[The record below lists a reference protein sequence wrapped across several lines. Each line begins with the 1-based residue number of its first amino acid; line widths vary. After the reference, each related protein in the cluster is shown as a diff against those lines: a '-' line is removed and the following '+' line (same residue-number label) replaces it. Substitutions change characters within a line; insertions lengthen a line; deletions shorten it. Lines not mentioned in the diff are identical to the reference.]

1 MGLTVYENVIYVFM
15 VVCIIT
21 SVTPATVK
29 SLGGQDGG
37 YAPVQIRLIDKE
49 EELLVLGS
57 TGRQGVILDRFTG
70 HPLRFLSL
78 PAEGSDIAIDNDVAY
93 VTTNEPSGRILT
105 IELTMGKC
113 TGQFRVGHSPMGP
126 VVSSDNKILCTANRF
141 DNTVTIIDL
150 STKCKRHVNVVREP
164 VALAMSQNGKQL
176 FVANHLPVVRAFLDD
191 ENPYIG
197 AEVSVIDVE
206 KAQLIHSIELPNGS
220 QGLRGIALSPD
231 GRHVVVTHILSNYIV
246 PTRTIEGGLINMNAM
261 SLIDAKTLE
270 WMATVILD
278 DPNHGAANPWAV
290 CFSHDGKALLITHA
304 GTQEL
309 SVIDFPA
316 LLTRLESRQGV
327 SEYGFTIH
335 KNVLSGIRERLA
347 LGITGAR
354 SLAVGDNYAYVG
366 GYFSN
371 DVAIVNLTASKPCVK
386 VVPLGKK
393 VDSPPERLGE
403 QYFSDASL
411 CRQQWQSCAT
421 CHPDGRSDVMYWD
434 LLNDGIGNTKNTKS
448 LLMSMLTPPAMWR
461 GVRENAGVAVR
472 AGFHHILF
480 AEIRPDQ
487 AEAIEAYLL
496 HMKTV
501 PSPSLDASQRETPK
515 TEQGCVKCH
524 APGVQRGILTQTAL
538 RGKTIFEGK
547 AGCVKCHPHPLFTT
561 MQKVDPGLGSGVLYD
576 VPTLIEVWRTAPYL
590 HSGDAL
596 TLRETITDFNFM
608 QKRGQTKNLSE
619 QELNDLIAYL
629 KSL

>member
-1 MGLTVYENVIYVFM
+1 
-15 VVCIIT
+15 
-21 SVTPATVK
+21 
-29 SLGGQDGG
+29 
-37 YAPVQIRLIDKE
+37 
-49 EELLVLGS
+49 
-57 TGRQGVILDRFTG
+57 
-70 HPLRFLSL
+70 
-78 PAEGSDIAIDNDVAY
+78 
-93 VTTNEPSGRILT
+93 
-105 IELTMGKC
+105 
-113 TGQFRVGHSPMGP
+113 
-126 VVSSDNKILCTANRF
+126 
-141 DNTVTIIDL
+141 
-150 STKCKRHVNVVREP
+150 
-164 VALAMSQNGKQL
+164 MSKNGKQL
-176 FVANHLPVVRAFLDD
+176 FVANHLPVVRPFLDD

-206 KAQLIHSIELPNGS
+206 KAQLIRSIELPNGS

-231 GRHVVVTHILSNYIV
+231 ERHVVVTHILSNYIV
-246 PTRTIEGGLINMNAM
+246 PTRRIEGGMINMNAM
-261 SLIDAKTLE
+261 SLINAKTLE

-290 CFSHDGKALLITHA
+290 CFSPDGNTLLITHA

-316 LLTRLESRQGV
+316 LLTRLENRQGV
-327 SEYGFTIH
+327 SEYDFTIH
-335 KNVLSGIRERLA
+335 KNVLSGIRKRIA

-354 SLAVGDNYAYVG
+354 SLAVGGDFAYVG

-371 DVAIVNLTASKPCVK
+371 DVAIINLAASKPCVK
-386 VVPLGKK
+386 VISLGKK
-393 VDSPPERLGE
+393 TDPSPEHLGE
-403 QYFSDASL
+403 QYFNNASL

-461 GVRENAGVAVR
+461 GVRKNAGVAVR

-480 AEIRPDQ
+480 TEIRSDQ
-487 AEAIEAYLL
+487 ADAIEAYLL
-496 HMKTV
+496 HMKAV
-501 PSPSLDASQRETPK
+501 PSPSLDASQNETPK

-524 APGVQRGILTQTAL
+524 APGVRRGILTQAAL
-538 RGKTIFEGK
+538 RGKMIFEGK

-576 VPTLIEVWRTAPYL
+576 VPTLIEVWRTSPYL

-608 QKRGQTKNLSE
+608 QKRGQTKDLSE
-619 QELNDLIAYL
+619 QELNDLIEYL

>member
-1 MGLTVYENVIYVFM
+1 M
-15 VVCIIT
+15 
-21 SVTPATVK
+21 
-29 SLGGQDGG
+29 
-37 YAPVQIRLIDKE
+37 
-49 EELLVLGS
+49 
-57 TGRQGVILDRFTG
+57 
-70 HPLRFLSL
+70 
-78 PAEGSDIAIDNDVAY
+78 
-93 VTTNEPSGRILT
+93 
-105 IELTMGKC
+105 
-113 TGQFRVGHSPMGP
+113 
-126 VVSSDNKILCTANRF
+126 
-141 DNTVTIIDL
+141 
-150 STKCKRHVNVVREP
+150 
-164 VALAMSQNGKQL
+164 
-176 FVANHLPVVRAFLDD
+176 
-191 ENPYIG
+191 
-197 AEVSVIDVE
+197 
-206 KAQLIHSIELPNGS
+206 
-220 QGLRGIALSPD
+220 ALSPD
-231 GRHVVVTHILSNYIV
+231 GQYVVVTHILSNYIV
-246 PTRTIEGGLINMNAM
+246 PTRTIEDGTINKNAM

-290 CFSHDGKALLITHA
+290 SFSPDGKTLLITHA

-316 LLTRLESRQGV
+316 LLTRLENRQGF
-327 SEYGFTIH
+327 SEYEFTIH
-335 KNVLSGIRERLA
+335 KNVLGGIRKRMA

-354 SLAVGDNYAYVG
+354 SLTVGDDFAYVG

-371 DVAIVNLTASKPCVK
+371 DVAIVNLAASKPCVK
-386 VVPLGKK
+386 VIPLGEKA
-393 VDSPPERLGE
+393 DPPPERIGE
-403 QYFSDASL
+403 QYFNDASL

-448 LLMSMLTPPAMWR
+448 LLMSMLTPPSMWR
-461 GVRENAGVAVR
+461 GVRKNAGVAVR

-501 PSPSLDASQRETPK
+501 PSPFLDASQIETPK

-524 APGVQRGILTQTAL
+524 APGVRRGVLTPAAL

-608 QKRGQTKNLSE
+608 QKRGQTKDLSE
-619 QELNDLIAYL
+619 QELNDLITYL